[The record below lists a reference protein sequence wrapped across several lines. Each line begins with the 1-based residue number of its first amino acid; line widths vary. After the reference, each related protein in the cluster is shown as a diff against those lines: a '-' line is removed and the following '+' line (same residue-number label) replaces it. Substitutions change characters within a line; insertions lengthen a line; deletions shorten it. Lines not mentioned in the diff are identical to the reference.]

1 MNKLARVLSKLLF
14 TVIEENIPEV
24 MLFINE
30 MKRYASLI
38 NKFEQSFTWT
48 TLDKTLTIMQIY
60 KKIERKYLYI
70 RSSHYDKQV

>member
-1 MNKLARVLSKLLF
+1 
-14 TVIEENIPEV
+14 

-30 MKRYASLI
+30 MKRYASLK
-38 NKFEQSFTWT
+38 NKFEQGFTWT